1 MEMNERGVAYTTPDE
16 GKSLW
21 VVGELITLKLV
32 GEDTKGAF
40 TLLEEITLPQ
50 GGPPPHLH
58 RREDET
64 FYVIEGKLEFMVG
77 DRTVPATAGS
87 VLYGPR
93 DILHGFKNVGRPLAG

>member
-1 MEMNERGVAYTTPDE
+1 MEMNERGVAYVPSGE

-21 VVGELITLKLV
+21 VVGELITLKMV

-40 TLLEEITLPQ
+40 TLLEEITPPQ

-58 RREDET
+58 RHEDET
-64 FYVIEGKLEFMVG
+64 FYVIEGELEFMVG
-77 DRTVPATAGS
+77 DRTIPATAGS

-93 DILHGFKNVGRPLAG
+93 NILHGLRTWEQPLAG